1 MSGRNKTN
9 VWLQLHNALNAN
21 LYDRAEQIVEQIV
34 DSSQGPIPR
43 PFLEPLLETW
53 LLACAPPFFEKLRPH
68 LASNEAVS
76 AMRLTVGGEAGY
88 AHGSLVLLAA
98 ALGKCEHL
106 QYLLDAGWDVN
117 GASPEIY
124 KMMDKRF
131 IMVGDVDLCSESSRL
146 FPESDNAPENSEL
159 LGGGWGEC
167 DYKWR
172 MGHCTPLAA
181 AILCGQTEC
190 VELLLERPGV
200 WIAENEPV
208 NCALLFDG
216 KGDERIHAAQQ
227 RVLGIVGSR
236 PLRFAGAV
244 FFCTEER
251 LMQELQRFP
260 YDAAYLGT
268 ALERCLRACRGPDE
282 AGTRRAAKNLLLL
295 TDAVPE
301 LLDDEKLR
309 GLTLAI
315 IPRLGVK
322 HPLFKRCLEH
332 CGETENVKWL
342 IDFLPKPDIEP
353 VLAALSEHTI
363 CVADRDEVDLPVC
376 LPQQLRTIARY
387 VHFPPPRFSGSLSG
401 LSRAVLNCSVHC
413 GNVRVVKWA
422 AKKGWLPEP
431 RRLLLEYIMGSGEDT
446 PALRA
451 AILTLPECGQNDASA
466 RAEAEH
472 GRTAG
477 SCEEKE
483 RPRSGIR

>member
-1 MSGRNKTN
+1 
-9 VWLQLHNALNAN
+9 
-21 LYDRAEQIVEQIV
+21 
-34 DSSQGPIPR
+34 
-43 PFLEPLLETW
+43 
-53 LLACAPPFFEKLRPH
+53 
-68 LASNEAVS
+68 
-76 AMRLTVGGEAGY
+76 
-88 AHGSLVLLAA
+88 
-98 ALGKCEHL
+98 
-106 QYLLDAGWDVN
+106 
-117 GASPEIY
+117 
-124 KMMDKRF
+124 
-131 IMVGDVDLCSESSRL
+131 
-146 FPESDNAPENSEL
+146 
-159 LGGGWGEC
+159 
-167 DYKWR
+167 
-172 MGHCTPLAA
+172 
-181 AILCGQTEC
+181 
-190 VELLLERPGV
+190 
-200 WIAENEPV
+200 
-208 NCALLFDG
+208 
-216 KGDERIHAAQQ
+216 
-227 RVLGIVGSR
+227 
-236 PLRFAGAV
+236 
-244 FFCTEER
+244 
-251 LMQELQRFP
+251 MQELQRFP

-268 ALERCLRACRGPDE
+268 ALERCLRACRGPDG

-322 HPLFKRCLEH
+322 HPLFERCLEH

-387 VHFPPPRFSGSLSG
+387 VHFTPPRFSRSLSG

-446 PALRA
+446 PALRS

-472 GRTAG
+472 GQTAG

-483 RPRSGIR
+483 NPRSSIR